1 MKRTD
6 VINHLIQKHG
16 FKRYLEIGLN
26 DSTQNFDKIQCD
38 YKISVDPDPNAMAT
52 YCITSDEFFINW
64 RRVEVTCKYDNGKKK
79 FVDADTDLILFDCIF
94 LDGEHSEEQLEKD
107 FYNALKI
114 LSHGGCIIMHD
125 TSPESEDLTHFPRDK
140 KGSWNGSCYKFASRV
155 SSISFFTVDIDH
167 GVSVYKNDDYP
178 LIVRNEVITWK
189 LFNKKR
195 KELLN
200 LITFEQFI
208 NTHPLV

>member
-6 VINHLIQKHG
+6 VLNHLIQKHG
-16 FKRYLEIGLN
+16 LKRYLEIGLQ
-26 DSTQNFDKIQCD
+26 DATQNFDKIQCE
-38 YKISVDPDPNAMAT
+38 YKISVDPDPNAHAT
-52 YCITSDEFFINW
+52 FCMTSDDFFNNW
-64 RRVEVTCKYDNGKKK
+64 SWMGASAKGHSD
-79 FVDADTDLILFDCIF
+79 ILLDCIF

-155 SSISFFTVDIDH
+155 SSLSFFTVDIDH
-167 GVSVYKNDDYP
+167 GVSVYKKDDYP
-178 LIVRNEVITWK
+178 LIVRNEEIKWNR
-189 LFNKKR
+189 FNKNR

-208 NTHPLV
+208 DTHPHV